1 MDYKPGDFFIG
12 VIDFFGILLPGAV
25 LLFLRGQWLSQI
37 LGLNQTMWV
46 VFFFA
51 SYVLGHFLVGAG
63 GVFFPPHRFFLSGHK
78 GHQYKKVK
86 RGIVVAS
93 HEDRGKRGGGKKA
106 GASLG
111 KQSIFPA
118 SQEPGREPFLLPLC
132 ASWQDGAFSSC

>member
-63 GVFFPPHRFFLSGHK
+63 GYFMRLPRFSLPGHK
-78 GHQYKKVK
+78 DDYYKRVK
-86 RGIVVAS
+86 RAIAPPP
-93 HEDRGKRGGGKKA
+93 HEDRKKKA
-106 GASLG
+106 GG
-111 KQSIFPA
+111 
-118 SQEPGREPFLLPLC
+118 GRRERK
-132 ASWQDGAFSSC
+132 G

>member
-63 GVFFPPHRFFLSGHK
+63 GYFSRLHRFYLPEHK
-78 GHQYKKVK
+78 DDYYKEVK
-86 RGIVVAS
+86 GAIVLPR
-93 HEDRGKRGGGKKA
+93 HEDEDKKEDGKR
-106 GASLG
+106 
-111 KQSIFPA
+111 
-118 SQEPGREPFLLPLC
+118 RERRWRDLFC
-132 ASWQDGAFSSC
+132 RAYA